1 MPFKYA
7 ENLKVGDQIVL
18 GIYNQK
24 MTVVAVVLEEITRI
38 DKMKKKMFLVTL
50 SGDDATV
57 VQRTYPGF
65 HCVKMV

>member
-50 SGDDATV
+50 SGDDAIV